1 MKNRILRRRARRV
14 VLITRCGVTL
24 AVVGLVASACG
35 SGAGSSGGSGSSSGP
50 LVLGQDTSLTGAGAA
65 AGTQDQ
71 IGQNA
76 FVDALNASGGVNGR
90 KVKIIYTDNK
100 TDTATSI
107 ANVHE
112 LVQQDH
118 ILMDFLTLGPPQC
131 DAIGS
136 YFTAAKVPLLLCS
149 IPDTDAEK
157 WTWSAI
163 LSSETEAKLGV
174 KYLITHNHAKTIGMV
189 MISGQ
194 QGQAAVEGAKEAI
207 AETGGT
213 AKLVDVETF
222 ETTSTDLS
230 AQAAAM
236 KLKNPDAVFVGGLTA
251 PNAYFYNAAQALG
264 WKPKDGY
271 FSSLSTF
278 DPSFL
283 SLIKDPSYLNGTNF
297 DSFVPPVS
305 DTSVP
310 GVQEYLADMAKYAPG
325 KATSE
330 FQLFAFGIT
339 MLATQILKRAGK
351 DPTPATILQTMQ
363 TKMNGYDADG
373 ILPPV
378 HWSASNTAGAQSMNI
393 AVLENGKFSLV
404 ANNFS

>member
-1 MKNRILRRRARRV
+1 MKRRNIGRGAHRIV
-14 VLITRCGVTL
+14 VFSRFGVAL
-24 AVVGLVASACG
+24 ATAGLLASACA
-35 SGAGSSGGSGSSSGP
+35 SGSSGSSTGSSSSGP
-50 LVLGQDTSLTGAGAA
+50 LVLGQDTSLTGPGAP

-76 FVDALNASGGVNGR
+76 YVDALNAAGGVNGR

-136 YFTAAKVPLLLCS
+136 YFQAVKVPLLLCS
-149 IPDTDAEK
+149 IPDTDSEK

-163 LSSETEAKLGV
+163 LSSQTEARLGV

-189 MISGQ
+189 MINGQ
-194 QGQAAVEGAKEAI
+194 QGQAAVAGAKQAI
-207 AETGGT
+207 AETGNT
-213 AKLVDVETF
+213 AKLVSVQTF

-230 AQAAAM
+230 SQAAAM

-251 PNAYFYNAAQALG
+251 PNAYFYNSAQALG

-283 SLIKDPSYLNGTNF
+283 SLIKVPSYLNGTHF
-297 DSFVPPVS
+297 DSFVPPLT
-305 DTSVP
+305 DTSVK
-310 GVQEYLADMAKYAPG
+310 GVQEYLADMKKYAPG

-339 MLATQILKRAGK
+339 TLAAQILKRAGK
-351 DPTPATILQTMQ
+351 NPTPATLIKTME

-378 HWSASNTAGAQSMNI
+378 HWSATNTAGAQSMNV
-393 AVLENGKFSLV
+393 AVLENGQFTLV
-404 ANNFS
+404 TKNFK

>member
-1 MKNRILRRRARRV
+1 MKKRTIGRGSRRV
-14 VLITRCGVTL
+14 IFFSRWGVAL
-24 AVVGLVASACG
+24 AMVSLLASACG
-35 SGAGSSGGSGSSSGP
+35 SGSGSAGGGTSSGP
-50 LVLGQDTSLTGAGAA
+50 LVLGQDTSLTGAGAP

-71 IGQNA
+71 IGQTA

-90 KVKIIYTDNK
+90 KVKVIYTDNK

-136 YFTAAKVPLLLCS
+136 YFQAAKVPLLLCS
-149 IPDTDAEK
+149 EPDTDSENF
-157 WTWSAI
+157 TWSAI
-163 LSSETEAKLGV
+163 VSTETEAKLGIE
-174 KYLITHNHAKTIGMV
+174 YLIEKTHAKTIGMV
-189 MISGQ
+189 DINGQ
-194 QGQAAVEGAKEAI
+194 QGQAALDGAKQAI
-207 AETGGT
+207 ADTGNV
-213 AKLVDVETF
+213 AKLTAVETF

-271 FSSLSTF
+271 FSALSTF

-283 SLIKDPSYLNGTNF
+283 SLIKVPSYLNGTYF
-297 DSFVPPVS
+297 DSFVPPLTDDS
-305 DTSVP
+305 IK
-310 GVQEYLADMAKYAPG
+310 GVQEYKADMAKYESG
-325 KATSE
+325 KPTSE
-330 FQLFAFGIT
+330 FQLFAFSIT
-339 MLATQILKRAGK
+339 MLATEILKRAGK

-363 TKMNGYDADG
+363 TKMSGYDADG
-373 ILPPV
+373 ILPPIA
-378 HWSASNTAGAQSMNI
+378 WTKTNTAGVQSMNV
-393 AVLENGKFSLV
+393 AQLENGQMTLV
-404 ANNFS
+404 TNNFK